1 MNLNKKLIFIT
12 VVSILLLI
20 TPSHAFISK
29 KEIKLYKR
37 LSMQYEWLSL
47 DLYNIILYESK
58 VADFDPKLI
67 CSIIH
72 VESSGENII
81 SKQNKDGS
89 YDIGYC
95 QYNTKN
101 MKKGEER
108 LYLNPNLNIRS
119 GILYFKDCIKVSN
132 GRLDDSIRLYN
143 QGING
148 KRDKYKNWKYVKKVF
163 KAYSTSL
170 NII

>member
-58 VADFDPKLI
+58 VADFDPRLVA
-67 CSIIH
+67 SIVD
-72 VESSGENII
+72 VEPSGCNVI
-81 SKQNKDGS
+81 SKRNKNGS
-89 YDIGYC
+89 RDYGVMQI
-95 QYNTKN
+95 NSSH
-101 MKKGEER
+101 MKKGEEK
-108 LYLNPNLNIRS
+108 LYLNLNINIAK
-119 GILYFKDCIKVSN
+119 GISYFKECMKQSN
-132 GRLDDSIRLYN
+132 YYLHESIRLYN
-143 QGING
+143 AGINSKKSNNG
-148 KRDKYKNWKYVKKVF
+148 SYVKKIF
-163 KAYSTSL
+163 HNYHRSL
-170 NII
+170 NT